1 MGFCNLLDVKKLRI
15 GLALTGF
22 SLFAILILRIVR
34 IPFMDPNGNASGVAA
49 FVVMGLIFLYFIKRF
64 NLPTLAYFGL
74 PTKTFASFIALV
86 IASTTNISQIFK
98 QENEMKPWKVAIPGF
113 IFLLSVGFGEEMVS
127 RGFVFGVLKARSL
140 KAAIF
145 ISALLFGLMHLNL
158 YVGHNWDPWL
168 AYWHVASAFCF
179 GVFICAVMVATQSI
193 WVAVLFHALADWNL
207 VFAKVSSSHK
217 KVPPVSISFWE
228 GLASPAGDVIF
239 LLLPALLILFL
250 HSKRR
255 IWLPNFVRR
264 AGKSVAERFKLLEDE
279 APVLPLASD

>member
-1 MGFCNLLDVKKLRI
+1 VGLCNLLDVNKIRI

-22 SLFAILILRIVR
+22 SLFAILILRFVR
-34 IPFMDPNGNASGVAA
+34 VPFMDPNGNASGVAA

-74 PTKTFASFIALV
+74 PTKTFASFIAIV
-86 IASTTNISQIFK
+86 VASTTNISQIFK

-113 IFLLSVGFGEEMVS
+113 IFLLSVGFG
-127 RGFVFGVLKARSL
+127 
-140 KAAIF
+140 
-145 ISALLFGLMHLNL
+145 
-158 YVGHNWDPWL
+158 
-168 AYWHVASAFCF
+168 
-179 GVFICAVMVATQSI
+179 VFICAVMVATQSI
-193 WVAVLFHALADWNL
+193 WVVVLFHALADWNL
-207 VFAKVSSSHK
+207 VFAKVASSHK

-264 AGKSVAERFKLLEDE
+264 VGRSVAERFKLLEDE